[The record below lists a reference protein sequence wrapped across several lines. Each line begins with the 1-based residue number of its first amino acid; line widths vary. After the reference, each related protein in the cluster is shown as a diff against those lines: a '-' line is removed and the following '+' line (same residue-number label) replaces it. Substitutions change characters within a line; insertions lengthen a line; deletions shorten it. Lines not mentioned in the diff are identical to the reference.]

1 MAKVLAAKH
10 TASLQLLCTVG
21 GNQARLDVR
30 TEFKILEPSLKG
42 GVEAGRAPS
51 CISTGNVVDR
61 EASHIQVIFN
71 QFSKVAELGGL
82 TKFRGSE
89 LRGEEVRIALK
100 SSSELRI

>member
-42 GVEAGRAPS
+42 GWKL
-51 CISTGNVVDR
+51 VVHQ
-61 EASHIQVIFN
+61 AV
-71 QFSKVAELGGL
+71 VAATNYKTVH
-82 TKFRGSE
+82 TKRRTDAKDSE
-89 LRGEEVRIALK
+89 LV
-100 SSSELRI
+100 SVCN